1 MPWIGKHNAVCF
13 TECPWASL
21 ITHTHQYSSYGIGFT
36 KNFIFSK
43 GGGPVYYVRNVWRS
57 CTMVH
62 ALSCPIQ
69 HQERPVDTPDAVL
82 A

>member
-1 MPWIGKHNAVCF
+1 MYKNAKIRKYLHICNFFLKKNAVCRIF
-13 TECPWASL
+13 LFYHKCL
-21 ITHTHQYSSYGIGFT
+21 VGQIMYCITG
-36 KNFIFSK
+36 
-43 GGGPVYYVRNVWRS
+43 VNVWRS